1 MGIRIVPITVI
12 INLNLPNENIFL
24 LLQLILLPDLML
36 GARNFTPDLKEQIA
50 AAVAS
55 LHRGDIVAFPTETV
69 YGLGANISHP
79 QAIQKIFAIKNRPP
93 DHPLI
98 VHFARLAELEFWAED
113 VPEAAHIL
121 ARHFWPGPLTLIL
134 PKSKHIP
141 YSVTGGQ
148 DTVGLRIP
156 RHPIALKLLEELGS
170 HKAIAAP
177 SANRFGF
184 VSPTSA
190 EHVRKEF
197 GNHIDIIL
205 DGGSCEV
212 GLESTIVSCI
222 DEEIAILRPGGIQIS
237 SIENILKQK
246 VLVQSYGSSI
256 RTSGSLA
263 SHYATATPL
272 EVCHGESLFLRLT
285 TLQQQEIR
293 TAIIIRSAHKDF
305 IQNTKHKFHYVLM
318 ANDPA
323 EFGRN
328 LYATLRK
335 LDNGDFQKILVE
347 APPDNPEWLAIS
359 DRLRR
364 ASHSFHQ

>member
-1 MGIRIVPITVI
+1 MSGAK
-12 INLNLPNENIFL
+12 NL
-24 LLQLILLPDLML
+24 
-36 GARNFTPDLKEQIA
+36 TTDLKKQIT

-55 LHRGDIVAFPTETV
+55 LHQGDIAAFPTETV
-69 YGLGANISHP
+69 YGLGADISSP
-79 QAIQKIFAIKNRPP
+79 QAIQKIFDIKGRPP

-98 VHFARLAELEFWAED
+98 VHFARLTELEFWAED
-113 VPEAAHIL
+113 VPETARIL

-156 RHPIALKLLEELGS
+156 RHPVALKLLEELGS
-170 HKAIAAP
+170 YKAIAAP

-197 GNHIDIIL
+197 GNRIDIIL

-222 DEEIAILRPGGIQIS
+222 DEEITILRPGGIQVS

-246 VLVQSYGSSI
+246 ILVRSYGSSI
-256 RTSGSLA
+256 RTSGSLT
-263 SHYATATPL
+263 SHYATTTPL
-272 EVCHGESLFLRLT
+272 EICHSESLLLRST
-285 TLQQQEIR
+285 TLQQQGIR

-305 IQNTKHKFHYVLM
+305 IQDTKHKFHYILM
-318 ANDPA
+318 ANDPM
-323 EFGRN
+323 EFGKD

-335 LDNGDFQKILVE
+335 LDNGDFQQILVE
-347 APPDNPEWLAIS
+347 APPDNPEWLAVS

-364 ASHSFHQ
+364 ASHSFHQININNTQ